1 MIRLLKPAKGKVVSY
16 TGEVLERDDQ
26 HLLLVTI
33 WTWPTEDL
41 GYVVFEPHDR
51 FYEHF
56 YSDRWYNV
64 FAIHCADG
72 TPKGWYCNITRP
84 AIFGED
90 VVESEDLELDLF
102 VSPDRQQV
110 LVLDEDEFAA
120 RDLLSSDPAAHAAAL
135 AALQELQDRVQRGDA
150 PFDENVASYLATS
163 ASSST

>member
-16 TGEVLERDDQ
+16 MGEVLERDNN
-26 HLLLVTI
+26 HLFLVAV
-33 WTWPTEDL
+33 WTWPLEDL

-64 FAIHCADG
+64 FAIHRADG
-72 TPKGWYCNITRP
+72 ALKGWYCNITRP
-84 AIFGED
+84 AIFSED

-102 VSPDRQQV
+102 ISPDRQHV

-120 RDLLSSDPAAHAAAL
+120 RDLLTSDPAAHAAAL
-135 AALQELQDRVQRGDA
+135 AALQELQERARRGDA
-150 PFDENVASYLATS
+150 PFDESVASYLATS
-163 ASSST
+163 ASSSI